1 MSCNPGPDSERG
13 NPVSSVSSCT
23 TRASATASNC
33 GKWETMPTAQ
43 SWVSASVHTGSA
55 PNSRTSAANPCIRG
69 SGSLSKPINAYR
81 APENNS
87 ASARAIP
94 EVSFPAMG
102 CPPRKRA
109 PPTKAVFAA
118 RQIVGF
124 VLPVSV
130 TSAPLRAPRH
140 ARVQPWPFPRGRILQ
155 LKCPGNVYAAP
166 GRTIRRSGRFRG
178 WLHVRR
184 ELRYSSK
191 ARDSLMQISE
201 IRQSARRRTSSPPLG
216 WGFIRL
222 DACYLRDVLKL
233 FDLPHQRI
241 FGAIGLHGH
250 LYVQKVAVLGGVRGQ
265 MQQVEAASAR
275 DSQNA
280 HQRAFALLNTQLQGE
295 FVHRA
300 TSRATSCW
308 CNISEFERPGPTIGQ
323 TFAS

>member
-1 MSCNPGPDSERG
+1 MSCNPGPESERG

-43 SWVSASVHTGSA
+43 SWVSASVHAGSA

-69 SGSLSKPINAYR
+69 SGSFSKPINAYR

-94 EVSFPAMG
+94 EVSLPDMG

-109 PPTKAVFAA
+109 PPAKAVFAA
-118 RQIVGF
+118 RQIIAF

-130 TSAPLRAPRH
+130 TSAPSFAAAAIAGSASIVTPIGSATYTRSAPRP
-140 ARVQPWPFPRGRILQ
+140 APLRVREPFAASLRGRILQ
-155 LKCPGNVYAAP
+155 SKCPGDVYAAP

-178 WLHVRR
+178 WLRVRR

-191 ARDSLMQISE
+191 ARDSLMQITE
-201 IRQSARRRTSSPPLG
+201 IRQSASRGTRRAAFAG
-216 WGFIRL
+216 GFTWL
-222 DACYLRDVLKL
+222 DDFHLRDVLEL

-241 FGAIGLHGH
+241 FSAISLHGH
-250 LYVQKVAVLGGVRGQ
+250 LYIEKMSVLRGIRGQ
-265 MQQVEAASAR
+265 VQQVETAPAR
-275 DSQNA
+275 DSQDA
-280 HQRAFALLNTQLQGE
+280 HQRAFAVLHAQL
-295 FVHRA
+295 
-300 TSRATSCW
+300 
-308 CNISEFERPGPTIGQ
+308 
-323 TFAS
+323 

>member
-87 ASARAIP
+87 ASAPAIP
-94 EVSFPAMG
+94 QVFLSALG
-102 CPPRKRA
+102 CPPTKKAPRPQKQLSPRGKSWLSCCRYPSQARRLSPLQQLREAPQSSRQSAAPHRLNPRRA
-109 PPTKAVFAA
+109 PRP
-118 RQIVGF
+118 QD
-124 VLPVSV
+124 L
-130 TSAPLRAPRH
+130 APFHAPRH

-178 WLHVRR
+178 WLRVRR

-201 IRQSARRRTSSPPLG
+201 IRQSAHRRTSSPPLG
-216 WGFIRL
+216 RGFIRL
-222 DACYLRDVLKL
+222 DDCYLRDVLKL

-241 FGAIGLHGH
+241 FGAIGLHGP
-250 LYVQKVAVLGGVRGQ
+250 LYVQEVAVLGGVRGQ
-265 MQQVEAASAR
+265 LQQVEA
-275 DSQNA
+275 
-280 HQRAFALLNTQLQGE
+280 
-295 FVHRA
+295 
-300 TSRATSCW
+300 
-308 CNISEFERPGPTIGQ
+308 P
-323 TFAS
+323 